1 MLGRG
6 STLHCLLMVRLDLE
20 SLGQLLVMV
29 QTRVCNNLR
38 QTLIFIG
45 SDPRHDFSWIPPG
58 SLLSHSMLSWNIVKA
73 AKDENCF

>member
-29 QTRVCNNLR
+29 QTRVCNYEDLSSLD
-38 QTLIFIG
+38 QTLGVIFLG
-45 SDPRHDFSWIPPG
+45 EVNEHQRFKGEFGHVHRETFTT
-58 SLLSHSMLSWNIVKA
+58 
-73 AKDENCF
+73 